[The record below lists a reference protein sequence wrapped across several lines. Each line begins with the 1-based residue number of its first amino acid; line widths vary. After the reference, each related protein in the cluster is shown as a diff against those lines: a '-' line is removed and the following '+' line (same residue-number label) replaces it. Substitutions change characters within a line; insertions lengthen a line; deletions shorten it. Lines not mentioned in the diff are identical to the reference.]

1 MYTVSGFRYRNVLV
15 WFLLMR
21 ERALCKQEYDTRTV
35 YSRLTTSSGRIRTP
49 TSPSLAVQSIT
60 NHRVLLTVRVIRLST
75 NYVNGLGIRKVEYRG
90 SEPEFAWRESGKQFM
105 KNHPPVHP
113 TGIRTSIS
121 ASSAVW
127 LTTTS
132 ALANYA
138 TEAVQEQDSASKDNL
153 PLNTLKLRCL
163 TECLVPVE
171 PQDLSDNSPTPLP
184 LKGSITKMAPNLMKR
199 DAPAEPTAEVA
210 VPPPPP
216 PADTKAQALIG
227 STQEIPIDVSTEPT
241 EAVVTPTPGKSKAN
255 EISEQ
260 VVKLGNE
267 LAHDMGIPMW
277 GLIAIIVG
285 ICLVFLC
292 ICVCC
297 IRRCCKKRRSKDG
310 KKGKGGVDLKSVQLL
325 GSAYKEKVQPDM
337 EELTENQEEAD
348 EAESKQSEIKLG
360 RLQYKLEYDFNS
372 NSLSVTVIQAEDL
385 PALDMGGTSDPYVKV
400 YLLPDKKKKF
410 ETKVHRKTLSPVFNE
425 TFTFKN
431 VPYAEA
437 MNKTLVFAIFD
448 FDRFSK
454 HDQIGEVKLPLC
466 QVDLAQTIEDWKE
479 LQSVEGEGGQDNKL
493 GDICFSLRYVP
504 TAGKLT
510 VVILEAKNLKKMDI
524 ALMQNGKR
532 LKKKKTSIK
541 KCTLNPYYNES
552 FTFEVPFEQIQ
563 KVNLVVTVVDYDRIG
578 TSEPIG
584 KVVLGYNASGTELR
598 HWSDMLASPRRPI
611 AQWHT
616 LKDPEDDKKD

>member
-1 MYTVSGFRYRNVLV
+1 MAPGI
-15 WFLLMR
+15 WKR
-21 ERALCKQEYDTRTV
+21 EAEPDTDAAD
-35 YSRLTTSSGRIRTP
+35 LAEAATT
-49 TSPSLAVQSIT
+49 LATKIFGHKHH
-60 NHRVLLTVRVIRLST
+60 HR
-75 NYVNGLGIRKVEYRG
+75 
-90 SEPEFAWRESGKQFM
+90 
-105 KNHPPVHP
+105 
-113 TGIRTSIS
+113 
-121 ASSAVW
+121 
-127 LTTTS
+127 TTTAS
-132 ALANYA
+132 ELETEENEEFSSTALPTKGEAEKIGDKA
-138 TEAVQEQDSASKDNL
+138 AEMTEHLAQE
-153 PLNTLKLRCL
+153 
-163 TECLVPVE
+163 
-171 PQDLSDNSPTPLP
+171 
-184 LKGSITKMAPNLMKR
+184 
-199 DAPAEPTAEVA
+199 
-210 VPPPPP
+210 
-216 PADTKAQALIG
+216 
-227 STQEIPIDVSTEPT
+227 
-241 EAVVTPTPGKSKAN
+241 
-255 EISEQ
+255 
-260 VVKLGNE
+260 
-267 LAHDMGIPMW
+267 MGIPTW
-277 GLIAIIVG
+277 GLVSIIIFVLLIILG
-285 ICLVFLC
+285 ICGF
-292 ICVCC
+292 C
-297 IRRCCKKRRSKDG
+297 IRRFFRKRRSKDG
-310 KKGKGGVDLKSVQLL
+310 KKGMKGVDMKSVQLL

-337 EELTENQEEAD
+337 EELTENAEEND
-348 EAESKQSEIKLG
+348 EGESKQSEQKLG
-360 RLQYKLEYDFNS
+360 KLQYKLEYDFNA
-372 NSLSVTVIQAEDL
+372 NALTVTVIQAEEL

-425 TFTFKN
+425 SFTFKSL
-431 VPYAEA
+431 PYAEA

-454 HDQIGEVKLPLC
+454 HDQIGEVKVPLC
-466 QVDLAQTIEDWKE
+466 QIDLAQTIEEWRE

-510 VVILEAKNLKKMDI
+510 VVILEAKNLKKMDVGGLSDPYVKI

-552 FTFEVPFEQIQ
+552 FSFEVPFEQIQ

>member
-1 MYTVSGFRYRNVLV
+1 M
-15 WFLLMR
+15 
-21 ERALCKQEYDTRTV
+21 
-35 YSRLTTSSGRIRTP
+35 
-49 TSPSLAVQSIT
+49 SPSLLRRLVRWPREAVEEPPLVST
-60 NHRVLLTVRVIRLST
+60 GGPTSSTVASATEPSLPMSPSEPGLST
-75 NYVNGLGIRKVEYRG
+75 TTTTQETLSEKTAEIARKMNMETWQLVAILVGVAVVVLGIC
-90 SEPEFAWRESGKQFM
+90 F
-105 KNHPPVHP
+105 
-113 TGIRTSIS
+113 
-121 ASSAVW
+121 
-127 LTTTS
+127 
-132 ALANYA
+132 
-138 TEAVQEQDSASKDNL
+138 
-153 PLNTLKLRCL
+153 
-163 TECLVPVE
+163 
-171 PQDLSDNSPTPLP
+171 
-184 LKGSITKMAPNLMKR
+184 
-199 DAPAEPTAEVA
+199 
-210 VPPPPP
+210 
-216 PADTKAQALIG
+216 
-227 STQEIPIDVSTEPT
+227 
-241 EAVVTPTPGKSKAN
+241 
-255 EISEQ
+255 
-260 VVKLGNE
+260 
-267 LAHDMGIPMW
+267 
-277 GLIAIIVG
+277 
-285 ICLVFLC
+285 
-292 ICVCC
+292 CC
-297 IRRCCKKRRSKDG
+297 IRRCFRKRRSKDG
-310 KKGKGGVDLKSVQLL
+310 KKGMKGVDLKSVQLL

-337 EELTENQEEAD
+337 EELTENAEEPD
-348 EAESKQSEIKLG
+348 DGDSKKEEQKLG
-360 RLQYKLEYDFNS
+360 KLQYKLEYDFNS

-425 TFTFKN
+425 TFVFKS
-431 VPYAEA
+431 VPYADA

-454 HDQIGEVKLPLC
+454 HDQIGEVKVPLC
-466 QVDLAQTIEDWKE
+466 QVDLAQTIEEWRE
-479 LQSVEGEGGQDNKL
+479 LQSVEGEGGQL

-510 VVILEAKNLKKMDI
+510 VVILEAKNLKKMDVGGLSDPYVKI

-616 LKDPEDDKKD
+616 LKDPEDGEKKD